1 MQDKSGCNRHIISM
15 RSCDVWV
22 QSSVARAADCRSA
35 GPCFKSGCALLPAH
49 YRNHNYRRH
58 RSFRHRHHLHRQ
70 HPPSIINPCR
80 RPSSSILLLQLHL
93 RIPGR
98 ESAPPL
104 RSAHIPFSFKPL
116 RRARGGLPLR
126 FHSLPRHRRRARA
139 RSRLG
144 PLFYLMFHG
153 GRKVK
158 LTLCK
163 QGQKVTLRYPV
174 RLAVIA
180 RSNLE
185 AASLSWESVRLKI

>member
-1 MQDKSGCNRHIISM
+1 VTSGYKAQWLERLTADQQVPVSNPGVPCCQLIIATTIIVVIVRFVIVIISIV
-15 RSCDVWV
+15 SI
-22 QSSVARAADCRSA
+22 
-35 GPCFKSGCALLPAH
+35 
-49 YRNHNYRRH
+49 
-58 RSFRHRHHLHRQ
+58 HH
-70 HPPSIINPCR
+70 
-80 RPSSSILLLQLHL
+80 PSSTLVVVL
-93 RIPGR
+93 RHQSFYCSCICGYQG
-98 ESAPPL
+98 
-104 RSAHIPFSFKPL
+104 AHIPFSFKPL